1 MRINESAYTSD
12 VRSEKIKQ
20 ACDNSDF
27 ILRLQYQFRLLH
39 GFIIFRLVFVVVAAA
54 AAHGI
59 HHLRISF
66 DLRLDPD
73 KKSRVDNLPSS
84 IAATNS

>member
-27 ILRLQYQFRLLH
+27 ILRLQYQCRLLH
-39 GFIIFRLVFVVVAAA
+39 GFIIFRLVFVVVAA

>member
-1 MRINESAYTSD
+1 MRINESAYTSN

-27 ILRLQYQFRLLH
+27 ILRLQYQCRLLH
-39 GFIIFRLVFVVVAAA
+39 GFIIFRLVFVVAAA